1 MPKTPFDRAW
11 TYTGLA
17 GIVAGF
23 GGIALAVLLAPWFS
37 WTGNALSHL
46 GNPARASAP
55 FFNGG
60 MILAGAFGVG
70 FGLRVL
76 AGAGRPL
83 ERLGSGVLT
92 LGMVNLAL
100 VGVFDVTHDLHFPV
114 AVGFF
119 GAITYGWFL
128 HGSGL
133 IAGGSIRRGL
143 GVVWLGIA
151 HVTAW
156 VVWAALGIEGLAL
169 PETAG
174 AALLAVWI
182 WDATRS
188 LPNTGRDQSGTRG

>member
-1 MPKTPFDRAW
+1 MNRSTTKQIW

-17 GIVAGF
+17 GIIAGL

-46 GNPARASAP
+46 GDPAMASAP

-60 MILAGAFGVG
+60 MILAGVLGVA
-70 FGLRVL
+70 FGLRAL
-76 AGAGRPL
+76 EAAQRPL
-83 ERLGSGVLT
+83 ERLGVGLVT
-92 LGMVNLAL
+92 VGMGNLAL
-100 VGVFDVTHDLHFPV
+100 VGVFDVTHGLHFPV

-119 GAITYGWFL
+119 AAITYGWFL

-133 IAGGSIRRGL
+133 VAAGSIRRGL
-143 GVVWLGIA
+143 TVVWLGIV

-156 VVWAALGIEGLAL
+156 VVWAALGVEGLAL

-174 AALLAVWI
+174 AVLLGVWI
-182 WDATRS
+182 WDATKSLARS
-188 LPNTGRDQSGTRG
+188 GRP